1 MHEIVVLSGKGGA
14 GKTSPLEGVVASP
27 QRLRAP

>member
-14 GKTSPLEGVVASP
+14 GKTSVTAALADSLVKVSA
-27 QRLRAP
+27 L